1 MSYGLT
7 DQQGKI
13 AVLSYYLGECIN
25 IADSLAIGEEE
36 ADGAIARQEIIHYC
50 EDAKA
55 LLPEVWTE

>member
-1 MSYGLT
+1 MSYTLT
-7 DQQGKI
+7 DQQGKV
-13 AVLSYYLGECIN
+13 AVLSYYLGQCIN
-25 IADSLAIGEEE
+25 IADSLGIGED